1 MIGMAHVH
9 DRDLPKGLKKT
20 IIMRTRLI
28 HAADIHLGYLQ
39 YGLDERAIDFT
50 RALEHLITETIQTD
64 CQCLLIAGDFFHNR
78 SIDSQTLYSATKLL
92 ERLREAGIPVVVIEG
107 NHDKAYRSEGYSW
120 LSYLNQMEYIRLLSF
135 NFSDEGIQLS
145 PFDDKTRSGS
155 YTDIA
160 GTGIRIYGLPWVGA
174 QTRNIMSAVSDYLRK
189 VRADEERQGVR
200 FRILMM
206 HTGVDGEDP
215 RLKGLPA
222 GNDFR
227 VLKDLVNYI
236 ALGHVHKPYT
246 YDGYIYNPGSLET
259 VNIEEAKEKR
269 GYYQIDV
276 QTDTAAAAPE
286 YSAELIITPKR
297 PFLQLSYIVDGVQ
310 SQEELLEDFT
320 RFLRRHKQEFAQ
332 TEEKPVAH
340 IYLRGNLA
348 FDRTA
353 FNMKQLYESVAIYKP
368 LHIIIHDNTDS
379 AEAIDLPEDDT
390 RSSIQSMEKD
400 IFYQMALSDARFA
413 NAAEQWSQIMQNL
426 KQHSLNGDPAEAIC
440 DWFIEEYQRVGQSDQ
455 G

>member
-1 MIGMAHVH
+1 MTMN
-9 DRDLPKGLKKT
+9 
-20 IIMRTRLI
+20 TRII

-50 RALEHLITETIQTD
+50 RALEHLVVEAIQTG
-64 CQCLLIAGDFFHNR
+64 CKCLLIAGDFFHNR

-92 ERLREAGIPVVVIEG
+92 EQLRDAGIPVVVIEG
-107 NHDKAYRSEGYSW
+107 NHDKAYRSDGYSW
-120 LSYLNQMEYIRLLSF
+120 LTYLNQMGYIRLLSF
-135 NFSDEGIQLS
+135 SFSEDGIRLS
-145 PFDDKTRSGS
+145 PFDETSRTGS

-160 GTGIRIYGLPWVGA
+160 ETGIRIYGLPWVGA
-174 QTRNIMSAVSDYLRK
+174 QTRNIMGSTAEYLRR
-189 VRADEERQGVR
+189 VRADEEQQGVR

-227 VLKDLVNYI
+227 VLKELVNYI

-269 GYYQIDV
+269 GYYKIDV
-276 QTDTAAAAPE
+276 QTDESGVPE
-286 YSAELIITPKR
+286 YSAELIVTPKR
-297 PFLQLSYIVDGVQ
+297 PFLQLSYGVDGVQ
-310 SQEELLEDFT
+310 SQEELLEDFA
-320 RFLRRHKQEFAQ
+320 RFLRRHKQDFTK

-353 FNMKQLYESVAIYKP
+353 FNIKHIYEAVAVYEP
-368 LHIIIHDNTDS
+368 LHVVVHDHTDS
-379 AEAIDLPEDDT
+379 AEAVDLPEDDA
-390 RSSIQSMEKD
+390 RSSIQSLEKD
-400 IFYQMALSDARFA
+400 IFRQMAISDARFSD
-413 NAAEQWSQIMQNL
+413 AAEQWAQIMQNL
-426 KQHSLNGDPAEAIC
+426 KQHSLNGDAAETIC
-440 DWFIEEYQRVGQSDQ
+440 DWFIEEYQRVGQTEQ